1 MSRSFLIRFT
11 TISAVYAY
19 QDQQYSLS
27 INYIGIRIYTSV
39 IHRCIGVLFVYSKN
53 RRRTRR
59 TPTPTLAH
67 PPLEHHSF
75 GDLVMKIH
83 VVNSKIRLS
92 SISFMFRQCEK
103 KRDIYPHS
111 LLTFGGRKRIST
123 STSSSSSPRAP
134 PSLYLQTDIPRPKT
148 STRFQWDIITR
159 ASRKTRPG
167 GRRPHPLLLPP
178 LALLKLHKAP
188 N

>member
-67 PPLEHHSF
+67 PPLEHHLF

-92 SISFMFRQCEK
+92 SVSFMFKQCEK
-103 KRDIYPHS
+103 KRDVYLPHS
-111 LLTFGGRKRIST
+111 LVATELRRLQANLHLNYFIFLSACTPISP
-123 STSSSSSPRAP
+123 ST
-134 PSLYLQTDIPRPKT
+134 D
-148 STRFQWDIITR
+148 
-159 ASRKTRPG
+159 
-167 GRRPHPLLLPP
+167 
-178 LALLKLHKAP
+178 
-188 N
+188 